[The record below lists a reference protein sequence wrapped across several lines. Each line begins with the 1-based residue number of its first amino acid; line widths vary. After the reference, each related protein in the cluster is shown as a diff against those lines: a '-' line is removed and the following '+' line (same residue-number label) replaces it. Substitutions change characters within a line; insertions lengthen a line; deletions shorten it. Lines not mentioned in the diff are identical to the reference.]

1 MSEPVPAEP
10 VRGSCLCGAV
20 TLEIARFDDVLRYC
34 HCTQCRKQSGH
45 HYAAVR
51 VRLADLEVRGDDA
64 VRWYAA
70 SDEAERGFCAT
81 CGSAL
86 FWRRR
91 GAGSLSVLAGCL
103 DGPTGLAGAEHIFVA
118 DKGDYYALDDGLPQ
132 HARSD

>member
-1 MSEPVPAEP
+1 MSEPPPAGP

-20 TLEIARFDDVLRYC
+20 SLEIARFAGRLTYC

-51 VRLADLEVRGDDA
+51 VRLADLDVRGEER

-70 SDEAERGFCAT
+70 SDVAERGFCDA

-86 FWRRR
+86 FWRPR
-91 GAGSLSVLAGCL
+91 GEDSLSVLAGCL
-103 DGPTGLAGAEHIFVA
+103 DAPTGLAGAVHIFTA
-118 DKGDYYALDDGLPQ
+118 DQGDYYALDDGLPR
-132 HARSD
+132 HPASD